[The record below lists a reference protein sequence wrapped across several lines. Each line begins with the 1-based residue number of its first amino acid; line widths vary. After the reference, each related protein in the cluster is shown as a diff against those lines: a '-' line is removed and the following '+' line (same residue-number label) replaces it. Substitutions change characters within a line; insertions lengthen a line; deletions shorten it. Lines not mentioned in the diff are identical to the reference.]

1 MRIKI
6 IPIICI
12 YTIAIVLVLLITP
25 HVPDGKFFYWWI
37 TCLVTGFLIA
47 KIVRKHFIE

>member
-12 YTIAIVLVLLITP
+12 YVIVIALVLLITP
-25 HVPDGKFFYWWI
+25 LVPDNKYFYWWL
-37 TCLVTGFLIA
+37 TCLVTGILIA